1 MKGTLLMRYIFFLQ
15 HAYEEGEIEIVTD
28 IAVYSS
34 FERAQAAQKRLK
46 RHPKFS
52 SHPNA
57 FIINKERLNKREWC
71 EGFTPMQEDE

>member
-1 MKGTLLMRYIFFLQ
+1 MKGILVMRDIYFLE

-52 SHPNA
+52 SHPNS
-57 FIINKERLNKREWC
+57 FIINKYRLNKREWC
-71 EGFTPMQEDE
+71 EGFIPMQEE